1 MRARDF
7 DKQQRIKE
15 AMVSIILRDGING
28 ASIAKIAK
36 EAEVSPATIY
46 VYYSNKE
53 EMLSEVF
60 KEYSS
65 QSYTYL
71 MNRIQPGMS
80 GKALIESIVR
90 GYFSYTVDHEEVFS
104 FVEQC
109 SRCPT
114 LSSNVSE
121 EECCC
126 EIFER
131 IHAYQLRGEMR
142 PFSDLGLSAVL
153 FAPIRFLALKQGA
166 CQEDTGAALS
176 EFIAMMQHLLLY

>member
-1 MRARDF
+1 MRARDL
-7 DKQQRIKE
+7 DKQQRIKK

-60 KEYSS
+60 REYSS
-65 QSYTYL
+65 QSYSYL

-80 GKALIESIVR
+80 GEALIESLVR
-90 GYFSYTVDHEEVFS
+90 GYFAYTVDNEEVFS

-109 SRCPT
+109 SRCPSI
-114 LSSNVSE
+114 SSSVSE

-126 EIFER
+126 DIFGL
-131 IHAYQLRGEMR
+131 IHEYQQRGVIR
-142 PFSDLGLSAVL
+142 SCSDINLASVL
-153 FAPIRFLALKQGA
+153 FAPVKFLAMNCSKEA
-166 CQEDTGAALS
+166 EPELS
-176 EFIAMMQHLLLY
+176 ELVELLQHMLLL